1 MPSLS
6 PWPGRMAWHTP
17 SLVTSQDDR
26 AKGNQRNT
34 KDAGMKRTYKN
45 PFIPTKAQL
54 DLRKS
59 IRDYK
64 IWAHL
69 LEYGDPVDDGFYS
82 ISKMAIAL
90 YPAIQSKEEAATLL
104 EGIRIFKEASDYNAW
119 RKSYTKP
126 VNEAMDV
133 ILRRFPTLPTD
144 IAVKAVQQALET
156 A

>member
-1 MPSLS
+1 M
-6 PWPGRMAWHTP
+6 R
-17 SLVTSQDDR
+17 
-26 AKGNQRNT
+26 
-34 KDAGMKRTYKN
+34 KRYTN
-45 PFIPTKAQL
+45 PFIKKPVQRNLAQA
-54 DLRKS
+54 
-59 IRDYK
+59 ITDYK
-64 IWAHL
+64 IWFHL
-69 LEYGDPVDDGFYS
+69 LEYGDPVDDGFHS
-82 ISKMAIAL
+82 ISRMAIAL

-144 IAVKAVQQALET
+144 IAVKAVKEALET

>member
-1 MPSLS
+1 M
-6 PWPGRMAWHTP
+6 RKQYT
-17 SLVTSQDDR
+17 
-26 AKGNQRNT
+26 
-34 KDAGMKRTYKN
+34 N

-126 VNEAMDV
+126 VNAAMDV

-144 IAVKAVQQALET
+144 IEVKAVKEALET

>member
-1 MPSLS
+1 
-6 PWPGRMAWHTP
+6 
-17 SLVTSQDDR
+17 
-26 AKGNQRNT
+26 
-34 KDAGMKRTYKN
+34 MKRTYKN